1 MHTPE
6 HVYSGGL
13 APPGRSEGHEKQ
25 SGTQSEMSS
34 VLRPKAP
41 RRQQGRRAEKGTP
54 VLRQHFTTYEVPAAP
69 EGETPGVCAPRL
81 SPTRL
86 PRLPRP
92 VGTETSGALSGGPG
106 GPPAHGWTTCSNPGR
121 PLGSLALWPQ
131 SCIALQP
138 LLFAFA
144 ASSRLFTKT
153 CSKATNG
160 PVPAALNTSF

>member
-34 VLRPKAP
+34 VLHPKAP

-54 VLRQHFTTYEVPAAP
+54 VPRQHFTTCEVPAAP

-81 SPTRL
+81 TPTRL

-106 GPPAHGWTTCSNPGR
+106 GGRLLTAGPRARTQAVPSARSLCGPRAAPPS
-121 PLGSLALWPQ
+121 SL
-131 SCIALQP
+131 SCLLLLCLQGFLP
-138 LLFAFA
+138 KHVLKPPTGL
-144 ASSRLFTKT
+144 SLQ
-153 CSKATNG
+153 
-160 PVPAALNTSF
+160 L